1 MLRKTGGV
9 MRTRPKLSERMRGGE
24 FLVSIQLDPPVSGNT
39 YDFRAM
45 VKPLVDAG
53 ATLFDINSSRRVS
66 HDSIQL
72 AAELSRSDL
81 DVIPHVTLRDSS
93 ISGIA
98 NQMLAA
104 YAWSGVGSYLVISG
118 DPHDE
123 EKAVFPSRGIFQTH
137 AAEAIKIFDE
147 HLHKSGRAPDMEFAA
162 AFNQSEEEFIAEV
175 NRAKEKKAAGA
186 DFFMSQPVFDL
197 EQAIGLRMLF
207 AEVEAPLIA
216 GIWPLMDKKTIEKIR
231 KNEIFGVELPERV
244 YKSATIL
251 EDGNLEEWGIAKASN
266 LIGEIKKN
274 GLACGVYVVA
284 PFKSPKLIL
293 PLIREFCV

>member
-1 MLRKTGGV
+1 
-9 MRTRPKLSERMRGGE
+9 MRGGE
-24 FLVSIQLDPPVSGNT
+24 FLMSIQLDPPVSGNT

-162 AFNQSEEEFIAEV
+162 AFNQSEEEPIAEV

-266 LIGEIKKN
+266 LIAEIKKN

>member
-1 MLRKTGGV
+1 

-24 FLVSIQLDPPVSGNT
+24 FLMSIQLDPPVSGNT

-162 AFNQSEEEFIAEV
+162 AFNQSEEEPIAEV

-266 LIGEIKKN
+266 LIAEIKKN